1 MARTAAVP
9 KVPGAPVAEQ
19 SPQVPGAP
27 ESAETTAPVA
37 QDVGQDAAAEAETV
51 TVSKASLEALLA
63 RVQAMESNASA
74 ASAVKRVANPGASLP
89 DQDTINPDEI
99 ASPVLTKQGWVVPTK
114 FGANPNAQKG
124 L

>member
-1 MARTAAVP
+1 MSRNAAP
-9 KVPGAPVAEQ
+9 KVPGEPVAETVQ
-19 SPQVPGAP
+19 QPAGEPVAETVAAAAP
-27 ESAETTAPVA
+27 E
-37 QDVGQDAAAEAETV
+37 ETV
-51 TVSKASLEALLA
+51 TVSKASLDALMA
-63 RVQAMESNASA
+63 RVAALESQPAQARKPA
-74 ASAVKRVANPGASLP
+74 AAGASLP

>member
-9 KVPGAPVAEQ
+9 QVPGAPVAEQ

-27 ESAETTAPVA
+27 VAETTAPVA
-37 QDVGQDAAAEAETV
+37 QDVGQEAAAEAETV
-51 TVSKASLEALLA
+51 TVSKAALDALMA
-63 RVQAMESNASA
+63 RVQALESNASA

>member
-9 KVPGAPVAEQ
+9 QVPGAPVDEQSQQVPGAPVA
-19 SPQVPGAP
+19 V
-27 ESAETTAPVA
+27 ETTAPVA
-37 QDVGQDAAAEAETV
+37 QDASPEAETV
-51 TVSKASLEALLA
+51 TVSKASLEALRA
-63 RVQAMESNASA
+63 RVQALESNASA

>member
-9 KVPGAPVAEQ
+9 QVPGAPVAEQ

-27 ESAETTAPVA
+27 VAETTAPVA
-37 QDVGQDAAAEAETV
+37 QDVGQEAAAEAETV
-51 TVSKASLEALLA
+51 TVSKAALDALLA
-63 RVQAMESNASA
+63 RVQALESNASA